1 MCDKGRG
8 QRVLLR
14 CGKVALKG
22 PTLVVCANR
31 CVRQLC
37 RMTSQKMA
45 DGVRQRLALITD
57 TLTKGT
63 TWGGLKNANCKLF
76 VLVEGHIVNHA

>member
-1 MCDKGRG
+1 MCDQGGG
-8 QRVLLR
+8 QRVLLG
-14 CGKVALKG
+14 CCKVALKG

-31 CVRQLC
+31 RVRQLC

-45 DGVRQRLALITD
+45 NGGRQRLALITN

-63 TWGGLKNANCKLF
+63 TWDGLKNANCKLKDT
-76 VLVEGHIVNHA
+76 L